1 MDMALDNNTDL
12 NYVQKL
18 AEAAR
23 LAARRLAA
31 AGSAARR
38 EILIAM
44 ADKLAED
51 RQQIAQANAIDLK
64 AGKDA
69 GMSTALLDRL
79 ELTDSRFK
87 SMVDGLRQVAEL
99 PDPVGRVLS
108 EKTRDD
114 GLVIKK
120 ISVPIGVIAMI
131 YESRPNVTADAAGL
145 CIRSGNAVILRGGRE
160 AINSNLAIARSLQ
173 AGGEKA
179 GLPAGAVQLVE
190 TVSREAVRHLVQ
202 LEGKVDLVIPRGGE
216 GLIRAVTEQARVPV
230 IKHYKGVCHVYVDRD
245 ADIEMAARII
255 ENAKVQRPG
264 VCNAAET
271 LLIDDSIAD
280 KFLPLAAERLIKLG
294 VELRGDERS
303 RKLVPQI
310 KPAAEDDWYAE
321 YLDLILAVRVVSG
334 LDQAIDHIAKY
345 GSAHSDAIV
354 TENKAAAEKFM
365 RDVDS
370 AAVYWNASTRFTD
383 GGEFGLGAEI
393 GISTDKLHARGLMG
407 LDELTSYKY
416 LVTGEGHVR
425 K

>member
-51 RQQIAQANAIDLK
+51 RQQIARANAIDLK

-69 GMSTALLDRL
+69 GMSAALLDRL

-310 KPAAEDDWYAE
+310 KPAVEDDWYAE

-334 LDQAIDHIAKY
+334 LDQAIDHIAQY

-393 GISTDKLHARGLMG
+393 GISTDKLHARGPMG